1 MKLTTFITSEI
12 LRKDIDEPQDEDVRL
27 AGTEIYALREDS
39 KYKANLQIYID
50 SFFRGRN
57 VSKRFRKNQMI
68 YIAQYLGIDEAFN
81 GDGAN
86 DDI

>member
-1 MKLTTFITSEI
+1 MKSE
-12 LRKDIDEPQDEDVRL
+12 KPF
-27 AGTEIYALREDS
+27 
-39 KYKANLQIYID
+39 KID